1 MAKLLNVMRGDP
13 VVTPFGACQCFDQW
27 VRFAFSKIHRVLPPL
42 ISLTARLLSTC
53 VNCPAYS
60 RLVSSV
66 DPVAAGWLV
75 LPGVKGCQ
83 CSAAVI
89 FPISR
94 MLADSWYSSRVPP
107 IFTVAGPRRSTVH
120 AA

>member
-60 RLVSSV
+60 RLGSSV
-66 DPVAAGWLV
+66 DPVAAGMLV
-75 LPGVKGCQ
+75 LPVVESCQ
-83 CSAAVI
+83 CSSSLS

-94 MLADSWYSSRVPP
+94 MLNHNWHTTRLP
-107 IFTVAGPRRSTVH
+107 
-120 AA
+120 